1 MKSEK
6 SLLGIGILTSITA
19 SLCCIMPILSIIAG
33 TSGVLATFSWLEPFR
48 PYLIGISVIAL
59 GFVWYQKL
67 KSQKEID
74 CECALDKR
82 PKFTQSKVF
91 LGIITLIAA
100 CLLAFPYY
108 SSIFY
113 THTNIEVLSADKAD
127 LKTTVFKISG
137 MTCANCE
144 KHVHQEVQKLSG
156 IVDLKVSY
164 EGENAIIVFDKTKT
178 NKTEIG
184 QAIKEAGYAI
194 TDKTDH

>member
-48 PYLIGISVIAL
+48 PYLIGISIIAL

-74 CECALDKR
+74 CECALDK
-82 PKFTQSKVF
+82 
-91 LGIITLIAA
+91 A

-113 THTNIEVLSADKAD
+113 THTNIEVLTADKAD

-144 KHVHQEVQKLSG
+144 KHVYQEVQKLSG
-156 IVDLKVSY
+156 IADLKVSY
-164 EGENAIIVFDKTKT
+164 EGGNAIIVFDKTKT

>member
-33 TSGVLATFSWLEPFR
+33 TSGILATFSWLEPFR
-48 PYLIGISVIAL
+48 PYLIGISVIVL

-67 KSQKEID
+67 KPQKEID
-74 CECALDKR
+74 RACALEKR
-82 PKFTQSKVF
+82 PKFIKSKVF
-91 LGIITLIAA
+91 LGIITLFAA
-100 CLLAFPYY
+100 FMLTFPYY

-113 THTNIEVLSADKAD
+113 THTDTEILAADKAD
-127 LKTTVFKISG
+127 LKTTVFTIGG

-144 KHVHQEVQKLSG
+144 KHVQQEVQKLSG

-164 EGENAIIVFDKTKT
+164 RGENAIIVFDKTKT
-178 NKTEIG
+178 NKMEIE
-184 QAIKEAGYAI
+184 QVIKEAGYAI

>member
-67 KSQKEID
+67 RSQKEID
-74 CECALDKR
+74 CECALNKR

-91 LGIITLIAA
+91 LGIITLFAA
-100 CLLAFPYY
+100 CMLAFPYY

-113 THTNIEVLSADKAD
+113 THTNTEVLAADKAD
-127 LKTTVFKISG
+127 LKTTVFKIGG

-178 NKTEIG
+178 NKTVIE